1 MRKLQFLVDRTQQVP
16 DVATVSDKTQAY
28 VTSLLS
34 EQLVQH
40 GFSTKSQQEHQ
51 LEVSVENHPVALGVH
66 CNKVNEEGRLVCEIT
81 ANTDEEQAWF
91 RKIETQS
98 VIKQLAQAVE
108 QTLKADESFKSFE
121 WKN

>member
-1 MRKLQFLVDRTQQVP
+1 M
-16 DVATVSDKTQAY
+16 
-28 VTSLLS
+28 TSLLS
-34 EQLVQH
+34 EQLVQY
-40 GFSTKSQQEHQ
+40 GFNTQNSDAYQ
-51 LEVSVENHPVALGVH
+51 LEVSVENNPIALGVQ
-66 CNKVNEEGRLVCEIT
+66 CNNVDEQGFLVCEIT

-108 QTLKADESFKSFE
+108 QTLKADESFNSFE